1 MVLSRTTLL
10 VSCLLLCI
18 CGCESKSADTQGSA
32 PASATQAQPAAWPS
46 ATNVNLATNPQPAAS
61 PASGPGF
68 VDACALLDKAEVGT
82 VQGAPVQSTV
92 PNNQMSGALAISQC
106 YYTVTVAEG
115 SKNLSV
121 HLELIQTDPKSS
133 RTNAVKDYWER
144 VFGETPGGKE
154 DVEKDRES
162 GRPLPVEGLGEE
174 AFWTGNSKAGAVY
187 VLTKGKM
194 VRISLGGPD
203 DVKTKI
209 EKSKKLIAS
218 VLKRIS

>member
-1 MVLSRTTLL
+1 MVLSRTVLL
-10 VSCLLLCI
+10 VACLVLWV
-18 CGCESKSADTQGSA
+18 CGCESKSVNPPVSS
-32 PASATQAQPAAWPS
+32 PVSATQSEPAVSPNA
-46 ATNVNLATNPQPAAS
+46 ANANVAMNPQPAAS

-68 VDACALLDKAEVGT
+68 VDACALLDKAEVGS

-106 YYTVTVAEG
+106 YYTVIVPEG

-121 HLELIQTDPKSS
+121 HLELIQTDPKSG
-133 RTNAVKDYWER
+133 RTDAVKDYWER
-144 VFGETPGGKE
+144 VFGEKPGGKE
-154 DVEKDRES
+154 EVEEDRES
-162 GRPLPVEGLGEE
+162 GRPLPVEGLGDE

-187 VLTKGKM
+187 VLKNGKM

-209 EKSKKLIAS
+209 EKSKKLVAS
-218 VLKRIS
+218 VLNRIS